1 VDKPT
6 ISLGTSICAFLV
18 SLASIWLSI
27 SNYRKDR
34 WKLSIEAK
42 IQLLRI
48 PEGAQSDSNP
58 GRLLVT
64 AANIG
69 RRALTIEN
77 IDIQVFEDE
86 IEGFQG
92 TAVEIRKMDR
102 VGYVAVSFFKT
113 PKDFPK
119 QLKENDPLK
128 VEIFLVGFDRAK
140 AKDRRRLCI
149 VQIVGRRKPALV
161 RCRLPG
167 DHDSRPTYFSG
178 S

>member
-1 VDKPT
+1 VDKSA
-6 ISLGTSICAFLV
+6 ISLGISIGAFLV
-18 SLASIWLSI
+18 SVASIWLSI
-27 SNYRKDR
+27 ANYRKDR

-42 IQLLRI
+42 IQLRRL
-48 PEGAQSDSNP
+48 PEGDQSDSPP

-77 IDIQVFEDE
+77 IDIQVFQDE

-92 TAVEIRKMDR
+92 TAVQIRKMDR

-113 PKDFPK
+113 PRDFPK
-119 QLKENDPLK
+119 QLKENEPLQ
-128 VEIFLVGFDRAK
+128 VEILLVGFDHAK
-140 AKDRRRLCI
+140 AKERRRLCI
-149 VQIVGRRKPALV
+149 VRVTGRRKPALV

-167 DHDSRPTYFSG
+167 EHDSRPTYFSG